1 MIVERQRRLLA
12 SAAGITVAFI
22 GLMALLHTPFG
33 RPLLRRLGA
42 ACPAT
47 KVSPGQV
54 EAVRLRAVAALRGE
68 RPSPAR
74 PALGQAL
81 DVSRTTDVAAWART
95 RGLDCVE
102 SRRPVHTVK
111 CAGTGSGQIAFAFA
125 PDGRLV
131 SVDRLR
137 DALSAAGASRLFGRV
152 ADDLAAALGPGQV
165 VGDAT
170 PDYLASGA
178 MHSARVAYRFS
189 DYLATITAMNVAGR
203 IVLHEQYESARGG

>member
-1 MIVERQRRLLA
+1 MTMKMRLLA
-12 SAAGITVAFI
+12 SLAGIAAAFI
-22 GLMALLHTPFG
+22 GLAALLHTPFG
-33 RPLLRRLGA
+33 RPLLRRLGV

-81 DVSRTTDVAAWART
+81 DLSRPAEVAAWARV
-95 RGLDCVE
+95 RGLACVE
-102 SRRPVHTVK
+102 SMRPVRAVK
-111 CAGTGSGQIAFAFA
+111 CTGPGSDQIAFAFA

-137 DALSAAGASRLFGRV
+137 GALNASEASRLFGQV

-165 VGDAT
+165 AGDAT
-170 PDYLASGA
+170 PDYLASGS
-178 MHSARVAYRFS
+178 MHSARLAYRFS
-189 DYLATITAMNVAGR
+189 DYLATVTAMNVAGR
-203 IVLHEQYESARGG
+203 VVLHEQYESARGG